1 MQARAIATLD
11 RSEIFS
17 GELVRRLPARKR
29 DTHCFRFLSRF
40 TYPAADIEEYLPVL
54 IP

>member
-1 MQARAIATLD
+1 MQTGAIATLD
-11 RSEIFS
+11 KRGTLS
-17 GELVRRLPARKR
+17 GELVRRLPPRKR

-40 TYPAADIEEYLPVL
+40 TYPAADIDEYLPVL